1 MKSIIV
7 GVYIAAT
14 VVSICSVSAAATEI
28 SQATNEKPRT
38 RRLRRT
44 TNVLKVDG
52 FEEADRK
59 KEQDHAMES
68 INRILSLSR
77 SDDADNREYNNE
89 SNNNKHENVKRQLVP
104 VSRLE
109 NSIGA
114 INNKEILTESDI
126 MVLMRNVIPAST
138 DKNFYSFSMPPSP
151 VSLRGGVVP
160 LLVCYSIS
168 FHGCF
173 SLFLMVLCV

>member
-44 TNVLKVDG
+44 TNVLKVG
-52 FEEADRK
+52 GLEEADPK
-59 KEQDHAMES
+59 KEQDDAMEN
-68 INRILSLSR
+68 INRILSR
-77 SDDADNREYNNE
+77 SDHADNREYNNE
-89 SNNNKHENVKRQLVP
+89 SNNNKHKNVKRQLVP
-104 VSRLE
+104 VSGVE
-109 NSIGA
+109 NSIRA
-114 INNKEILTESDI
+114 INNQEMITESDI
-126 MVLMRNVIPAST
+126 LTLMRNVIPAST